1 MHKEHKMEN
10 TSIVEIERLWIVKCQ
25 YRTHDKEYND
35 ALYKFKADREYLPGE
50 HVVVKDK
57 FGLSLVKVVESE
69 DVAFYRESWTASV
82 VDLAQVNETVRAE
95 HRKAKIAEQI
105 REAVIR
111 NIENNAFESLAKQYP
126 EMAPMIEEYKASG
139 GSYSDIM
146 PSIVN
151 MLK

>member
-1 MHKEHKMEN
+1 MNSTGIIE
-10 TSIVEIERLWIVKCQ
+10 VERLWIVKCQ
-25 YRTHDKEYND
+25 YRMNDKQYND
-35 ALYKFKADREYLPGE
+35 ALYTFKADREYLPGE

-69 DVAFYRESWTASV
+69 DVAYFRESWTASV
-82 VDLAQVNETVRAE
+82 VDLAHVNDTIRAE
-95 HRKAKIAEQI
+95 HRKAEIASTI

-139 GSYSDIM
+139 GSYSDLV

>member
-1 MHKEHKMEN
+1 MNSTGIIE
-10 TSIVEIERLWIVKCQ
+10 VERLWIVKCQ
-25 YRTHDKEYND
+25 YRTHDKQYND
-35 ALYKFKADREYLPGE
+35 ALYTFKADRKYLPGE

-69 DVAFYRESWTASV
+69 GVAFYRESWTASV
-82 VDLAQVNETVRAE
+82 VDLAQMNNIVRAE
-95 HRKAKIAEQI
+95 HRKAEIASVI
-105 REAVIR
+105 RETVIR

-126 EMAPMIEEYKASG
+126 EMAPVIEEYKASG
-139 GSYSDIM
+139 GSYSDIV

>member
-1 MHKEHKMEN
+1 MGN
-10 TSIVEIERLWIVKCQ
+10 TGIIEVERFWIVKCQ

-35 ALYKFKADREYLPGE
+35 ALYTFKADREYLPGE

-82 VDLAQVNETVRAE
+82 VDLTQVNDTIRAE
-95 HRKAKIAEQI
+95 HRKSEIAGQI

>member
-1 MHKEHKMEN
+1 MDSTGIIE
-10 TSIVEIERLWIVKCQ
+10 VERLWIVKCQ
-25 YRTHDKEYND
+25 YRTHDKQYND
-35 ALYKFKADREYLPGE
+35 ALYTFKADREYLPGE

-82 VDLAQVNETVRAE
+82 VDLEQVNETVRAE
-95 HRKAKIAEQI
+95 HRKAEIASAI
-105 REAVIR
+105 RETIIR

-126 EMAPMIEEYKASG
+126 KMAPMIEEYKASG
-139 GSYSDIM
+139 GSYSDIV